1 MKKIAIIAFIP
12 VLLMVILSMMPTGA
26 TSDEV
31 IDGYMSTTSFS
42 SSSSSY
48 LLYMMQFSLAAEG
61 GFDEKYAG
69 STGEKIAQLAVD
81 LCEKLGNGGN
91 ESYSDTSGRKTGQ
104 FRYSQSSTSD
114 YSSAEAL
121 RQSINEMLADSSQT
135 RSISCCAFATF
146 CWHTML
152 TGSSPFGTQCT
163 RTVETNF
170 QDIIEGDGTAE
181 YIIEH
186 AKPGDLL
193 FYTKDGSTSPP
204 KASNGNYR
212 HAEVYIGP
220 YSGTDAHGNSYT
232 LEHACAGSNE
242 PGVNRDACIKSLESS
257 VSTGRRVY
265 LVSLEKWVASGHA
278 PVDNSDQV
286 ESLDD
291 IL

>member
-12 VLLMVILSMMPTGA
+12 VLLMVIFSMMPTGA

-48 LLYMMQFSLAAEG
+48 LLYMMQFSLADEG
-61 GFDEKYAG
+61 GFDAKYAG
-69 STGEKIAQLAVD
+69 STGEKIAQLAID

-91 ESYSDTSGRKTGQ
+91 ESYSDTSGRKPGQ

-114 YSSAEAL
+114 YNSAEAL

-220 YSGTDAHGNSYT
+220 WPLS
-232 LEHACAGSNE
+232 
-242 PGVNRDACIKSLESS
+242 
-257 VSTGRRVY
+257 
-265 LVSLEKWVASGHA
+265 
-278 PVDNSDQV
+278 
-286 ESLDD
+286 
-291 IL
+291 